1 MFSRRFVVAGLL
13 LFGLNL
19 QVGATAENAD
29 VPPAPLGDLPN
40 VRYPEAHRI
49 VSGAI
54 DAAAVA
60 KLRAAGV
67 RHVINLRTPAESPG
81 FDESRAVTEQGL
93 AYHALPIAGR
103 ESLTMENARRLD
115 DLLKQI
121 GAESVLIHCAS
132 GNRVGALVAVRE
144 AWIKG
149 RSPDEAIAEGKRWGL
164 TKLEDTVRAVL
175 SE

>member
-1 MFSRRFVVAGLL
+1 MFNRRFIVAGLL
-13 LFGLNL
+13 LLGLSP
-19 QVGATAENAD
+19 QVGLTAEASGTL
-29 VPPAPLGDLPN
+29 PALLKDLPN

-54 DAAAVA
+54 DEAAVV
-60 KLRAAGV
+60 KLREAGV
-67 RHVINLRTPAESPG
+67 RHVINLRTPEENPG

-93 AYHALPIAGR
+93 AYHALPITGR
-103 ESLTMENARRLD
+103 DSLTMANARSLD
-115 DLLKQI
+115 ELLKQI
-121 GAESVLIHCAS
+121 GDEPVLIHCAS

-164 TKLEDTVRAVL
+164 TKLEDTVRTVL
-175 SE
+175 NE